1 MRTGREN
8 LKELVAIEMGKGI
21 SRGFARAEGWLTSS
35 IDHYAEGSFVGF
47 ILGMQ
52 LMDVLSETAF
62 KALEGA
68 LDDLV
73 DELEMFC
80 LEREKENGKEY
91 VYYHEAMRIAR
102 DLEGAVRE
110 EFMSQ
115 RQKLNEIEDLI
126 YYDWTFANM
135 GLETTGKAIR
145 HFVCRELDTIL
156 YMKVYT
162 EFTDA
167 VDRVIRRLEGG
178 H

>member
-1 MRTGREN
+1 
-8 LKELVAIEMGKGI
+8 
-21 SRGFARAEGWLTSS
+21 
-35 IDHYAEGSFVGF
+35 
-47 ILGMQ
+47 
-52 LMDVLSETAF
+52 
-62 KALEGA
+62 
-68 LDDLV
+68 
-73 DELEMFC
+73 
-80 LEREKENGKEY
+80 
-91 VYYHEAMRIAR
+91 
-102 DLEGAVRE
+102 
-110 EFMSQ
+110 MSQ

>member
-21 SRGFARAEGWLTSS
+21 SRGFARAEGWLTASV
-35 IDHYAEGSFVGF
+35 DHYAEGSFVGF
-47 ILGMQ
+47 ILGMH
-52 LMDVLSETAF
+52 LIDVLSETAF

-80 LEREKENGKEY
+80 LEREKENGKEH

-102 DLEGAVRE
+102 DMAGAVRE

-115 RQKLNEIEDLI
+115 RQKLNEIEDLT

-135 GLETTGKAIR
+135 GPETKEKAIR